1 MTTRKNNRKT
11 FSRQQELEII
21 RMLITDWERSVKSV
35 RSMNL
40 EPVTLR
46 QYIDN
51 PNSLD
56 QVIVVLDLYEHQRL
70 TKKSKERIL
79 NSVEQ
84 TYEVQNIQWI

>member
-21 RMLITDWERSVKSV
+21 RMLITDWECSVKSV

>member
-21 RMLITDWERSVKSV
+21 RMLIIDWERSVKSV
-35 RSMNL
+35 RSIDR

-56 QVIVVLDLYEHQRL
+56 QVLVFLDLDEHQRL
-70 TKKSKERIL
+70 TKKSKGRIL

-84 TYEVQNIQWI
+84 TYKVQNLVW

>member
-1 MTTRKNNRKT
+1 MITRKNNRKT
-11 FSRQQELEII
+11 FSRQQELEIV

-35 RSMNL
+35 RSMDR

-56 QVIVVLDLYEHQRL
+56 QVLVVLDLDEHQRL
-70 TKKSKERIL
+70 TKKSKDRIL

-84 TYEVQNIQWI
+84 TYKVQNLVW

>member
-21 RMLITDWERSVKSV
+21 RMLITDWDRSV
-35 RSMNL
+35 RSMDS
-40 EPVTLR
+40 ESATLR

-56 QVIVVLDLYEHQRL
+56 QVLVVLDPDEHQRL
-70 TKKSKERIL
+70 TKKSKGRIL
-79 NSVEQ
+79 SSVEQ
-84 TYEVQNIQWI
+84 TYKVQNLVW